1 MPTKHTTIIITIF
14 IIILD
19 FNVIIIV
26 CPEKVLIWRLL
37 LNNIK
42 KRTPRYDEHKHMLV
56 PVQKL
61 IYIGVSNNSLNIPLP
76 IAGDLLP
83 NLPTGKIP
91 TISEPPPLLA
101 NYLTRGQ
108 VGTQAHRCWQNCPK
122 IALRTHGYGSSVRLL
137 YGPNHRLSAIGRS
150 PEYIQTKSEFGIFTK
165 TKYLESKMEIG
176 GWGWIPAVSG
186 QMHKS
191 CSCRSGGG

>member
-1 MPTKHTTIIITIF
+1 
-14 IIILD
+14 
-19 FNVIIIV
+19 
-26 CPEKVLIWRLL
+26 
-37 LNNIK
+37 
-42 KRTPRYDEHKHMLV
+42 MLV

-108 VGTQAHRCWQNCPK
+108 VGTSPAHRCWQNCPK
-122 IALRTHGYGSSVRLL
+122 IALCTHGYGSSVRLL

-186 QMHKS
+186 QMHAS
-191 CSCRSGGG
+191 YSCRSGGGRRSQWSPCLSPFSPPSG